1 MSILKQYKEYLFS
14 INWKFPA
21 MLWILIALG
30 LSIGTGIIAYS
41 TITLSALNVSPG
53 LSLVLAFVVLDIVIA
68 YPYLLALKRISSIEE
83 NLPDAFKQIG
93 DTLKAGGTFEYA
105 LRGISTAEYGA
116 LSEEID
122 NILRRLQEGENLEN
136 SLKGFSQD
144 VDSKLVKRSVNIII
158 DSVKSGAG
166 LADVLDKI
174 SDDIRALHRI
184 DQERKAGTIMQ
195 VLFLVSASSFV
206 APLILGMVSSIL
218 AFLIVAVATGADL
231 TKKQLTEAIATKDLI
246 VTLMQVYIF
255 VEVVASAAMITMMRE
270 GKATRALIYIPIL
283 LLIAYVIYYLAVYI
297 VNAML
302 GGI

>member
-1 MSILKQYKEYLFS
+1 M
-14 INWKFPA
+14 
-21 MLWILIALG
+21 
-30 LSIGTGIIAYS
+30 
-41 TITLSALNVSPG
+41 
-53 LSLVLAFVVLDIVIA
+53 AFVVLDIVIA

-302 GGI
+302 GGIDV